1 MAAQWPRAARYGA
14 RPVIGRRSALP
25 EDGIFRAILLVLV
38 ITVIAGAVATLVGE
52 YVLHSEALV
61 RVGTGAVLIGGAVY
75 FVFRWLGRR
84 EARRR
89 ESAGTGRDRS
99 DQTED

>member
-1 MAAQWPRAARYGA
+1 M
-14 RPVIGRRSALP
+14 
-25 EDGIFRAILLVLV
+25 